1 MRNDGIG
8 RHEGLKI
15 PWALSVGIF
24 LLTLWIVFK
33 GTYKYRME
41 EYQSHILPNGLTVI
55 HQQRD
60 SKVSY
65 CGVAVKVG
73 SRDESAEQYG
83 VAHFV
88 EHTIFKGTLRRK
100 SWHIL
105 NCMESVGGE
114 LNAYTTKEE
123 TNVYSAFPSEYY
135 PKAVDLLADLVC
147 NSQFPQTELDKERD
161 VVLDEI
167 ASYRDSPSEAVY
179 DDFEDMIFAGSGLGH
194 NILGTSESLEQL
206 NSRECM
212 QFLSRHY
219 RADNMVF
226 FSYGNIVFDK
236 LCRLVE
242 KQFLF
247 RENADGVVGTGCDH
261 AGIDVVPFSKTVK
274 LGNHQSHTIFGA
286 KTFSMYD
293 ERRFALSVLNF
304 MLAGPGMNSLL
315 NVALREKRGY
325 VYTVESNATLYSDT
339 GLLAIYFG
347 CDANHVSPCL
357 RLIRHTLEDIANG
370 KLTQHKLDAVKRQIV
385 GQLLLSTEN
394 HENMALGL
402 GKAML
407 NHRRVMS
414 LQDTCEQ
421 LSTVTRE
428 QIATLSEQVLK
439 NASVLTLE

>member
-1 MRNDGIG
+1 
-8 RHEGLKI
+8 
-15 PWALSVGIF
+15 
-24 LLTLWIVFK
+24 
-33 GTYKYRME
+33 ME
-41 EYQSHILPNGLTVI
+41 EYQSHILSNGLTII

-65 CGVAVKVG
+65 CGVAVKAG
-73 SRDESAEQYG
+73 SRDECAEQFG

-88 EHTIFKGTLRRK
+88 EHTIFKGTKRRK

-167 ASYRDSPSEAVY
+167 ASYRDQPADAVY
-179 DDFEDMIFAGSGLGH
+179 DDFEDLIFAGSGLGH
-194 NILGTSESLEQL
+194 NILGTSESLDRLGSE
-206 NSRECM
+206 ECM

-219 RADNMVF
+219 RGECMVF
-226 FSYGNIVFDK
+226 FSYGDIAFEK

-242 KQFLF
+242 KKFQFATNGKKEMVY
-247 RENADGVVGTGCDH
+247 ENDKNIVDIAQ
-261 AGIDVVPFSKTVK
+261 FNKTIK

-293 ERRFALSVLNF
+293 DRRFALSVLNF

-325 VYTVESNATLYSDT
+325 VYTVESNTTLYSDT

-347 CDANHVSPCL
+347 CDAHHVSPCL
-357 RLIRHTLEDIANG
+357 RIIRHTLEDIASG
-370 KLTQHKLDAVKRQIV
+370 KLTQYKLDAVKRQIV
-385 GQLLLSTEN
+385 GQLLLSTDN

-407 NHRRVMS
+407 NYRRVMS
-414 LQDTCEQ
+414 LKETCEQ
-421 LSTVTRE
+421 LSTVTLT
-428 QIATLSEQVLK
+428 QISTLSEQILK
-439 NASVLTLE
+439 KASVLTLE